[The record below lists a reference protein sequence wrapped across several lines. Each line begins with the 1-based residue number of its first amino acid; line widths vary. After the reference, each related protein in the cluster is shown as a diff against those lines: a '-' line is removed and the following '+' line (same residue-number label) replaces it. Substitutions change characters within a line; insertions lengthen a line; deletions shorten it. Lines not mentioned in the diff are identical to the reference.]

1 MSALTLT
8 QRAPTPQRLDLSGLI
23 PERLAGLAPAE
34 IARLPIH
41 VGNRPQPMG
50 ELFAI
55 DGSPGMTLTI
65 VPAADNL
72 DGLGSGMRDGEL
84 RVEGDAGR
92 QAAAGLAGG
101 SVLIEGSAGDEAGSG
116 MSGGRLTIGGNAGM
130 RLGGPTTGATRGMSG
145 GAILVRGSA
154 GARAG
159 ERLRRGTI
167 VVAGD
172 CGDDAGANM
181 IAGTLA
187 IMGTA
192 GRMTGSGMRRGT
204 ILLSRPP
211 ASLPVTFADN
221 GLQDLAFLALLLR
234 EIATMTDIGP
244 WASPRPAHRLLG
256 DIADGGMGEILL
268 PG

>member
-1 MSALTLT
+1 MSTLTLT
-8 QRAPTPQRLDLSGLI
+8 QHAPTSQRLDLSGLI
-23 PERLAGLAPAE
+23 PERLAGLGAAQ

-41 VGNRPQPMG
+41 VGNRPVPLG

-55 DGSPGMTLTI
+55 DGSPGTSLVV
-65 VPAADNL
+65 VPAAGNL

-92 QAAAGLAGG
+92 RAAAGLAGG
-101 SVLIEGSAGDEAGSG
+101 SVVITGGVGDEAGSG
-116 MSGGRLTIGGNAGM
+116 MSGGRLTIAGNAGV
-130 RLGGPTTGATRGMSG
+130 RLGGPTTGATQGMSG
-145 GAILVRGSA
+145 GTILVRGSA

-167 VVAGD
+167 VIAGD
-172 CGDDAGANM
+172 CGNDAGVNM

-187 IMGTA
+187 IIGTA

-204 ILLSRPP
+204 ILLSGPP

-221 GLQDLAFLALLLR
+221 GVQDLTFMAVLLR

-244 WASPRPAHRLLG
+244 WGAPRPARRLLG

-268 PG
+268 PN

>member
-1 MSALTLT
+1 MSTLTLI
-8 QRAPTPQRLDLSGLI
+8 QRSPTPQRLDLSGLI
-23 PERLAGLAPAE
+23 PERLAGLGPAQ

-41 VGNRPQPMG
+41 VGNRPEPLG

-55 DGSPGMTLTI
+55 DGSPGMGLTV

-84 RVEGDAGR
+84 RVEGNAGR
-92 QAAAGLAGG
+92 HAAAGLAGG
-101 SVLIEGSAGDEAGSG
+101 SIVITGDAGDEAGSG
-116 MSGGRLTIGGNAGM
+116 MSGGRLRIVGNAGE
-130 RLGGPTTGATRGMSG
+130 RLGGPTTGATQGMSG
-145 GAILVRGSA
+145 GAILVQGSA
-154 GARAG
+154 GARVG

-167 VVAGD
+167 VIAGD
-172 CGDDAGANM
+172 CGNDAGVNM

-187 IMGTA
+187 IIGTA

-204 ILLSRPP
+204 ILLSRAAASVP
-211 ASLPVTFADN
+211 ATFADS
-221 GLQDLAFLALLLR
+221 GVQDLTFTVLLLR

-244 WASPRPAHRLLG
+244 WAAPRPAHRLLG
-256 DIADGGMGEILL
+256 DIADGGMGEILM

>member
-8 QRAPTPQRLDLSGLI
+8 QRAPTPQRLDLSGLT
-23 PERLAGLAPAE
+23 PERLAGLGTAE

-41 VGNRPQPMG
+41 VGNRPVPLG
-50 ELFAI
+50 ELFVL
-55 DGSPGMTLTI
+55 DGRPGMTLTI

-72 DGLGSGMRDGEL
+72 DGLGSAMRDGEL
-84 RVEGDAGR
+84 RVEGNAGDR
-92 QAAAGLAGG
+92 AATGLAGG
-101 SVLIEGSAGDEAGSG
+101 RVVIAGNAGDAAGSG
-116 MSGGRLTIGGNAGM
+116 MQGGRLSIAGDTGM
-130 RLGGPTTGATRGMSG
+130 RLGGPSVGATQGMSG
-145 GAILVRGSA
+145 GVILVQGNA

-159 ERLRRGTI
+159 ERLRRGTMVI
-167 VVAGD
+167 AGD

-187 IMGTA
+187 IIGSA
-192 GRMTGSGMRRGT
+192 GSMVGSGMRRGT
-204 ILLSRPP
+204 IVLTRPP

-221 GLQDLAFLALLLR
+221 GVQDLTFMTLLLR
-234 EIATMTDIGP
+234 EIATLTDSGP
-244 WASPRPAHRLLG
+244 WALGRPARRLLG